1 VELATSPMEVVINDV
16 GEELSA
22 MDLDGGGG
30 GGGGGGQWG
39 KKANDAPES
48 SSGEYK
54 ESGRREGGGGG
65 GGRGGKPGGGDAEKN
80 DTRDW
85 HSKTALPPSRGLL
98 SASTRPAFDSPPP
111 PPPRAYTR
119 LLP

>member
-1 VELATSPMEVVINDV
+1 
-16 GEELSA
+16 
-22 MDLDGGGG
+22 MDLEG

-65 GGRGGKPGGGDAEKN
+65 GGRAPGKGGGDPAEKN

-85 HSKTALPPSRGLL
+85 HSKTALPPGRGLL
-98 SASTRPAFDSPPP
+98 SASTRPAFDSAPPP
-111 PPPRAYTR
+111 CACMSF
-119 LLP
+119 LP